1 MKKLFFACFMFIFF
15 KSIITKC
22 YTGSLNDNIEV
33 CLGRSLDDF
42 EKKEIEKGFGIPDTC
57 CYYKT
62 TVKKSSSGF
71 CRGAVKDKVEQY
83 KIAEDDVTYSM
94 ECQALYIRSIKY
106 ILISLLLLI

>member
-83 KIAEDDVTYSM
+83 KITEDDVTYSM